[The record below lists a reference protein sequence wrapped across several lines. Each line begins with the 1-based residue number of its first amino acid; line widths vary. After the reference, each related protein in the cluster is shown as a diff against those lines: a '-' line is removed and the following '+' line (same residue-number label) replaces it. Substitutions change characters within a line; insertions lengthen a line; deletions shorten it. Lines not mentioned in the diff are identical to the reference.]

1 MTSQPDIDTRP
12 TSRRRLH
19 ASPGPSTMPTP
30 SARIG
35 QSYPKPRPRAKPP
48 ATTASTASPSAT
60 PQPPPQAPAT
70 PPSAVAQPAL
80 AAPVVPP
87 LAPQP
92 AIAVPRQDAIPPI
105 TVAEQGGV
113 RSAGAPTSP
122 HGPPDM
128 ASLYVH
134 EQSSKQPEQCTHHV
148 YLIPALRL
156 TDSSSGTRPWRLL
169 VVTPFQ
175 RWCRID
181 ARNYWTRSPVRLRL
195 G

>member
-35 QSYPKPRPRAKPP
+35 QSYPKPRPKVPRPKAPA
-48 ATTASTASPSAT
+48 ATTSTASPSAT
-60 PQPPPQAPAT
+60 AQPPPQAPAT

-80 AAPVVPP
+80 SAPVVPP

-92 AIAVPRQDAIPPI
+92 AIAVPCQDAIPPI

-122 HGPPDM
+122 HGAPDM

-134 EQSSKQPEQCTHHV
+134 EQSSKQPSQCTHHL
-148 YLIPALRL
+148 YLISALRL
-156 TDSSSGTRPWRLL
+156 TDSSSGTRP
-169 VVTPFQ
+169 
-175 RWCRID
+175 
-181 ARNYWTRSPVRLRL
+181 
-195 G
+195 